1 MYGGLENII
10 QNAIEHGI
18 IPSTMSGYV
27 QDNLVVYDLETL
39 EQQDRYLDTKIQ
51 IDAVLKVVSIGVA
64 STLQMPERYFERRSS
79 LPQSA
84 GVLISEFME
93 HLFELE
99 ELYYQTIP
107 DEIKNIDDDDDEK
120 ESFQV
125 ESEKKSLKSKLRNIC
140 TMPVMGYNSGK
151 LKSKYE

>member
-1 MYGGLENII
+1 MYGGPENVIE
-10 QNAIEHGI
+10 NAIEQGI
-18 IPSTMSGYV
+18 LPDTMTGYV
-27 QDNLVVYDLETL
+27 QKNLVTYDLETL
-39 EQQDRYLDTKIQ
+39 EQQDVHLDTKIQ
-51 IDAVLKVVSIGVA
+51 IDGVLKVVSIGVA

-84 GVLISEFME
+84 CELVTEFMD

-107 DEIKNIDDDDDEK
+107 DEIKNIEDDDEEK

-125 ESEKKSLKSKLRNIC
+125 ECEKKSLKSKLRNIC
-140 TMPVMGYNSGK
+140 CMPVFGYNSGK
-151 LKSKYE
+151 